1 MMVRNEADII
11 RVNILHHLA
20 QGVDHFLVVDNG
32 SSDGTVEILTRLAE
46 RLSIQWTRY
55 TGPYY
60 QSEIVTELAREAYLR
75 GADWVIPVDADEF
88 WSAPA
93 GNLTSLLEQSSAEA
107 LEVQVVNFIQ
117 RRDCVE
123 RSTESLLSMTRRTP
137 RAVGPMDRVRRLV
150 QERQFAYVEMMYPPK
165 WISRASPTLAFGV
178 GNHTIMDS
186 SGPTEQTDQ
195 VVCLH
200 APLRCRAVL
209 ESLAACGQRAT
220 ESENP
225 LIWQWLRWQRL
236 AESGELEKEWR
247 ANSYERDSLDVGGVD
262 HAMVF
267 DARLRDAAAPWIKDL
282 NVPQASAERVAAA
295 LPLKLS
301 VAHRTRHSNPAS
313 AAPYRVNQW
322 HGFPEEDEVRVSLRA
337 IMEELL
343 ADRGAIVQVGGQSP
357 RSSVL
362 LGGIVKQVCPD
373 ATVYVIDVGGL
384 RDEHSVGDER
394 EASVKQVI
402 AEADL
407 TDSCEILSYWHQFPN
422 TAHPISFPSYW
433 NLPISLL
440 FIDSR
445 KDYET
450 ISPQFADFAGWVRP
464 GGYLALCDGKDHSPD
479 GEVVALELL
488 GSGQYSEIRRLDR
501 LVILQKL

>member
-46 RLSIQWTRY
+46 RLPIQWTQY

-60 QSEIVTELAREAYLR
+60 QSEIVTELAREAYRR

-107 LEVQVVNFIQ
+107 LEVRVVNFIQ
-117 RRDCVE
+117 RRDCIE
-123 RSTESLLSMTRRTP
+123 RSTASLLSMTRRTP
-137 RAVGPMDRVRRLV
+137 QPVGPMERVRRLV
-150 QERQFAYVEMMYPPK
+150 QERQFAYVEMMYPAK
-165 WISRASPTLAFGV
+165 WISRASPTLTLGV
-178 GNHTIMDS
+178 GNHTIMDL
-186 SGPTEQTDQ
+186 SGPCEQTDQ

-209 ESLAACGQRAT
+209 ESLAACGKRAT

-236 AESGELEKEWR
+236 AESGDLEKEWR
-247 ANSYERDSLDVGGVD
+247 ANSYEGDSLDVGGVD
-262 HAMVF
+262 HAMAF
-267 DARLRDAAAPWIKDL
+267 DARLRDAVAPWIKVL
-282 NVPQASAERVAAA
+282 HVPQASAERVASA

-301 VAHRTRHSNPAS
+301 VTRRTRHSNPAGS
-313 AAPYRVNQW
+313 APYRVNQW
-322 HGFPEEDEVRVSLRA
+322 DGFSEEDEVRVSLQA

-343 ADRGAIVQVGGQSP
+343 ADRGAIVQVGGESP

-373 ATVYVIDVGGL
+373 AKVYVIDVRGL
-384 RDEHSVGDER
+384 KDGHPVGEGR
-394 EASVKQVI
+394 QSNLKQVI
-402 AEADL
+402 AEAGL
-407 TDSCEILSYWHQFPN
+407 TDSFEILSYWHQFPN
-422 TAHPISFPSYW
+422 TAHPICFPSYW

-450 ISPQFADFAGWVRP
+450 ISPQFADLADWVRP
-464 GGYLALCDGKDHSPD
+464 GGYLAFRGEKSSSPG
-479 GEVVALELL
+479 GEIVAPELL
-488 GSGQYSEIRRLDR
+488 SSGQYREIRRLDQ
-501 LVILQKL
+501 LVLLQKP